1 MIINFKVLNLYDNK
15 SIKPEVSEF
24 LSSFREKKRTFEIIF
39 IDRPKNKQ
47 TMLDLEIRPI
57 DREKFI
63 DQLSIEDFSEGP
75 LPEDWYGSKEM
86 WVFGKVIKKQ
96 EVYIKICLG
105 APNSNVIC
113 ISFHIAEYPM
123 SYPFRPN

>member
-1 MIINFKVLNLYDNK
+1 MVNLHSNRPKKLD
-15 SIKPEVSEF
+15 VREF
-24 LSSFREKKRTFEIIF
+24 LNSFQEKKRTYEILF
-39 IDRPKNKQ
+39 FDRPKNKQ

-63 DQLSIEDFSEGP
+63 DQLSIDNFSQGP

-86 WVFGKVIKKQ
+86 WVFGKSIKGK

-105 APNSNVIC
+105 APNANVIC

-123 SYPFRPN
+123 SYPFRSN

>member
-1 MIINFKVLNLYDNK
+1 VLILQNINKK
-15 SIKPEVSEF
+15 KAEVNEF
-24 LSSFREKKRTFEIIF
+24 LSSFQDKRRTFEIIF

-47 TMLDLEIRPI
+47 SLLDLEIRPI

-63 DQLSIEDFSEGP
+63 DQLTIEDFSEGP
-75 LPEDWYGSKEM
+75 LPENWHGSKEM
-86 WVFGKVIKKQ
+86 WVFGKEIKEQ

-123 SYPFRPN
+123 KYPLRSN

>member
-1 MIINFKVLNLYDNK
+1 LQNISNK
-15 SIKPEVSEF
+15 KAEVNEF
-24 LSSFREKKRTFEIIF
+24 LRSFREKRRTFEIIF

-63 DQLSIEDFSEGP
+63 DQLTVDDFSEGP
-75 LPEDWYGSKEM
+75 LPEDWHGSKEM
-86 WVFGKVIKKQ
+86 WVFGKVINQK

-113 ISFHIAEYPM
+113 ISFHVLVI
-123 SYPFRPN
+123 SFLRPHGNSRNW

>member
-1 MIINFKVLNLYDNK
+1 LIINVKVLALQNK
-15 SIKPEVSEF
+15 SRNKAEVNEF
-24 LSSFREKKRTFEIIF
+24 LSDFREKRRTFEIIF

-47 TMLDLEIRPI
+47 ALLDLEIRPI

-75 LPEDWYGSKEM
+75 LPEDWHGSKEM
-86 WVFGKVIKKQ
+86 WVFGKVIKGH

-113 ISFHIAEYPM
+113 ISFHISEYPM
-123 SYPFRPN
+123 SYPFRSN